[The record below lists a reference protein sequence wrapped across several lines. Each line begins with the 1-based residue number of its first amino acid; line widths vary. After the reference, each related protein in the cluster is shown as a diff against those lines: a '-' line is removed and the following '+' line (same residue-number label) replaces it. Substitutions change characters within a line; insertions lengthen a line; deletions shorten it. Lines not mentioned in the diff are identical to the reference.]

1 MASSHPFTSVVA
13 SLRLAAIVPLCDQV
27 LSVWLGAFEGLH
39 EACLVVDA
47 DTLDVQAD
55 FVTVVADLVLSY
67 PDGIRRGI
75 RVQLSGDTEQ
85 EGVTTQ
91 YAVTAIRIHAPTAT
105 PVYAA
110 PLHANPLDAIDMDQA
125 GPRTVI
131 VTIADASETVG
142 PLEPLRAG
150 DRVHAIH
157 KLDFDRLE
165 GDDGT
170 ESLLLTSYD
179 MLFGSVADARCILV
193 PEAMHAAMLEH
204 ARLLGTEV
212 IDEAAVVLAP
222 VAKPYEIGWATVSH
236 KLIGLCNH
244 EGRVRYVRG

>member
-1 MASSHPFTSVVA
+1 MTSPHPFSSVVA
-13 SLRLAAIVPLCDQV
+13 SLRLAAIAPLCDRV
-27 LSVWLGAFEGLH
+27 LSAWLGPVEGLH

-47 DTLDVQAD
+47 DTLDVQTD
-55 FVTVVADLVLSY
+55 FVTVVADLVVSH
-67 PDGIRRGI
+67 PDGIRHGI
-75 RVQLSGDTEQ
+75 RVQLSGDTER
-85 EGVTTQ
+85 EGVTTH
-91 YAVTAIRIHAPTAT
+91 YAVNAIRIHAPTAT

-110 PLHANPLDAIDMDQA
+110 PLPDNPLDVIDPEPT

-131 VTIADASETVG
+131 VTIADATETLG

-150 DRVHAIH
+150 HKVLALH

-179 MLFGSVADARCILV
+179 MLFGSVADARCMLV
-193 PEAMHAAMLEH
+193 PEALHDAMLEH
-204 ARLLGTEV
+204 SRLLGTEV
-212 IDEAAVVLAP
+212 IEEAALIIAP
-222 VAKPYEIGWATVSH
+222 MAKPYEIGWATVSH

-244 EGRVRYVRG
+244 EGRVRYVCG